1 MPSPYGFDAYAP
13 EEIAER
19 VEIYG
24 TYKSQLSPLAL
35 IMLGV
40 VGGGFIGL
48 GAMAQTVVISDPELG
63 LGAGRILGGLFFA
76 MGYIMAILAG
86 AEVFTTNNLLV
97 MSWANRQLSTRRL
110 LYMWSV
116 VLVANAIGAV
126 GLVMA
131 VVFSG
136 HVTLHEGEVARTA
149 IGTGASKASEPFV
162 NAFFKGVLGNLL
174 IAMGVWLAMAGRS
187 VTDKVLGPWLP
198 IAALPIAGF
207 EHSVGNLYYLPMG
220 MILAATEPEYA
231 GGITIGWWGACRN
244 LVAVT
249 LGNIVGGGGMVA
261 LVYHVIYRR
270 PHRWP
275 RRRAKISSG
284 DTPPDDHAD

>member
-1 MPSPYGFDAYAP
+1 MTTPYGFDAYAP

-19 VEIYG
+19 VEVYG
-24 TYKSQLSPLAL
+24 TYKSRLSPLAL
-35 IMLGV
+35 FMLGV

-48 GAMAQTVVISDPELG
+48 GAMVQTVVVAKPELG
-63 LGAGRILGGLFFA
+63 IGAGRILGGLFFA
-76 MGYIMAILAG
+76 MGYIMATLAG

-97 MSWANRQLSTRRL
+97 MSWAGRQLSTKRL
-110 LYMWSV
+110 LYMWGV
-116 VLVANAIGAV
+116 VLAANAIGAV
-126 GLVMA
+126 GLVVA

-149 IGTGASKASEPFV
+149 IEMAASKADEPFV

-187 VTDKVLGPWLP
+187 VTDKVIGPWLP

-220 MILAATEPEYA
+220 MILTATEPAHAEGA
-231 GGITIGWWGACRN
+231 SIGWWGACRN

-270 PHRWP
+270 SHRWP
-275 RRRAKISSG
+275 RRRAKTRPG
-284 DTPPDDHAD
+284 EEPTDDHAA